1 MSPISKETISIIK
14 SSVTHRKIEFE
25 RGGTRLMGQCK
36 PCLALFVNSATHIK
50 YRFTINDLRVN
61 NVSLCKLP
69 ISEVAKMIKL
79 QASEK
84 CNI

>member
-1 MSPISKETISIIK
+1 
-14 SSVTHRKIEFE
+14 
-25 RGGTRLMGQCK
+25 MGQCK

-61 NVSLCKLP
+61 NVSLCKLC

>member
-1 MSPISKETISIIK
+1 
-14 SSVTHRKIEFE
+14 
-25 RGGTRLMGQCK
+25 MGQCK

-61 NVSLCKLP
+61 NVSLCKLR
-69 ISEVAKMIKL
+69 ISEVAKMIKS

>member
-1 MSPISKETISIIK
+1 
-14 SSVTHRKIEFE
+14 
-25 RGGTRLMGQCK
+25 MGQCK

-69 ISEVAKMIKL
+69 ISEVAK

>member
-1 MSPISKETISIIK
+1 
-14 SSVTHRKIEFE
+14 
-25 RGGTRLMGQCK
+25 MGQCK
-36 PCLALFVNSATHIK
+36 PCLALFVNSAMHIK

-61 NVSLCKLP
+61 DVSLCKLP

-84 CNI
+84 CKI